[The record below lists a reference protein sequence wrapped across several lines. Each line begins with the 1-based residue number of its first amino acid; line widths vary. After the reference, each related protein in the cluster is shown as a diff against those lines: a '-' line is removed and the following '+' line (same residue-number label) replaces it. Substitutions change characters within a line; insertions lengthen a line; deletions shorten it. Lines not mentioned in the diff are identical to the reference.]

1 MCIRDREQQRTIP
14 YLRLQLKALVARDL
28 WTMNEYFRV
37 WNEESD
43 IVRRALRELG
53 VTD

>member
-1 MCIRDREQQRTIP
+1 MPKDDEEQQRTIP

-37 WNEESD
+37 WNEEM
-43 IVRRALRELG
+43 ILFV
-53 VTD
+53 VH